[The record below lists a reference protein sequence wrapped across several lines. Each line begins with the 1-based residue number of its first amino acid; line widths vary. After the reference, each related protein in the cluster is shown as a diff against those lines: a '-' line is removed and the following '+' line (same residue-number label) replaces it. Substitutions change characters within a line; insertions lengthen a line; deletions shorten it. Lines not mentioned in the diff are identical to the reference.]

1 VTAAP
6 GASPPPPEGHD
17 GGVQIYAEV
26 TGEGPVVVLTH
37 GFAASS
43 HMFATTVPALAK
55 DHTVIVWDMPGH
67 GHSAASDDASEYT
80 TGAFI
85 DEMLH
90 LLDTSEEERA
100 VWLGHS
106 LGGYLSLE
114 LALAH
119 PDRTRGLVLVDTGPG
134 YRNDQAREGWNRMAN
149 RYAEDLETKGLAG
162 VPGGEE
168 LSASVHSSA
177 TGLAI
182 GARQVLT
189 QTDSHVIDGLPSIEA
204 PTLVVVGD
212 QDEPFLKGSHYMA
225 DKIPNATIAVIQG
238 AGHAPPVSHS
248 DEFNTVLRTFLERL
262 DP

>member
-1 VTAAP
+1 M
-6 GASPPPPEGHD
+6 EIH
-17 GGVQIYAEV
+17 AEV
-26 TGEGPVVVLTH
+26 TGAGPVVVLTH

-43 HMFATTVPALAK
+43 HMFAATVPALAT

-67 GHSAASDDASEYT
+67 GRSEASADEAQYT
-80 TGAFI
+80 TRRFL
-85 DEMLH
+85 DEMLR
-90 LLDTSEEERA
+90 LVDDAGAERA

-114 LALAH
+114 LVLAH
-119 PDRTRGLVLVDTGPG
+119 PDRARGLVLVDTGPG
-134 YRNDQAREGWNRMAN
+134 YRNDQARDGWNRMAT
-149 RYAEDLETKGLAG
+149 RYGDELETKGLAG

-168 LSASVHSSA
+168 LSSSVHSSA

-182 GARQVLT
+182 AARQVLT
-189 QTDSHVIDGLPSIEA
+189 QTDSHVVDGLPSIEV

-212 QDEPFLKGSHYMA
+212 HDKPFLKGSHYMSE
-225 DKIPNATIAVIQG
+225 KIPNATIAVIQG

-248 DEFNTVLRTFLERL
+248 DEFNTVLRTYLERL

>member
-1 VTAAP
+1 MDI
-6 GASPPPPEGHD
+6 H
-17 GGVQIYAEV
+17 AEV

-43 HMFATTVPALAK
+43 HMFATSVPALAT

-67 GHSAASDDASEYT
+67 GRSEASDDRSEYS
-80 TGAFI
+80 TGAFV
-85 DEMLH
+85 DEMLR
-90 LLDTSEEERA
+90 LLDKSEADRA

-114 LALAH
+114 LVLAH
-119 PDRTRGLVLVDTGPG
+119 PDRARGLVLVDTGPG
-134 YRNDQAREGWNRMAN
+134 YRNDHAREGWNRMAAG
-149 RYAEDLETKGLAG
+149 YADDLELKGLAG

-168 LSASVHSSA
+168 LSSSVHSSA

-189 QTDSHVIDGLPSIEA
+189 QQDSHVIDGLPSIEV
-204 PTLVVVGD
+204 PTLVVVGEH
-212 QDEPFLKGSHYMA
+212 DEPFLKGSHYMA
-225 DKIPNATIAVIQG
+225 EKIPRATIAVIQG

-248 DEFNTVLRTFLERL
+248 DEFNTVLRTYLERL

>member
-1 VTAAP
+1 
-6 GASPPPPEGHD
+6 
-17 GGVQIYAEV
+17 VQIHAQV

-43 HMFATTVPALAK
+43 HMFATTVPALAT
-55 DHTVIVWDMPGH
+55 DHTVVVWDMPGH
-67 GHSAASDDASEYT
+67 GRSEVSDDASQYSVKS
-80 TGAFI
+80 FL
-85 DEMLH
+85 DEMLRLVDDAGAEH
-90 LLDTSEEERA
+90 A

-114 LALAH
+114 LVLAH
-119 PDRTRGLVLVDTGPG
+119 PERARGLVLVDTGPG
-134 YRNDQAREGWNRMAN
+134 YRNDQARDGWNRMAT
-149 RYAEDLETKGLAG
+149 RYSEDLATKGLAG
-162 VPGGEE
+162 VSGGEE
-168 LSASVHSSA
+168 LSSSVHSSA

-182 GARQVLT
+182 AARQVLT
-189 QTDSHVIDGLPSIEA
+189 QQDSHVIDGLPSIEV

-225 DKIPNATIAVIQG
+225 EKIPHATIAVMQG

-248 DEFNTVLRTFLERL
+248 DEFNTVLRTYLERL

>member
-1 VTAAP
+1 
-6 GASPPPPEGHD
+6 
-17 GGVQIYAEV
+17 VQIHAEV
-26 TGEGPVVVLTH
+26 TGKGPVVVLTH

-43 HMFATTVPALAK
+43 HMFATTVPALAT

-67 GHSAASDDASEYT
+67 GRSEVSADASEYSA
-80 TGAFI
+80 GAFV
-85 DEMLH
+85 DEMLR
-90 LLDTSEEERA
+90 LVDRSEADRA

-114 LALAH
+114 LVLAH
-119 PDRTRGLVLVDTGPG
+119 PDRARGLVLVDTGPG
-134 YRNDQAREGWNRMAN
+134 YRNDEARDGWNRMSA
-149 RYAEDLETKGLAG
+149 RYADDLDAKGLAG

-189 QTDSHVIDGLPSIEA
+189 QQDSHVIDGLPSIEV
-204 PTLVVVGD
+204 PTLVVVGEN
-212 QDEPFLKGSHYMA
+212 DEPFLKGSHYMA
-225 DKIPNATIAVIQG
+225 EKIPDATIAVIKG

-248 DEFNTVLRTFLERL
+248 EEFNTVLRTYLERL

>member
-1 VTAAP
+1 VRIH
-6 GASPPPPEGHD
+6 S
-17 GGVQIYAEV
+17 EV
-26 TGEGPVVVLTH
+26 TGEGPAVLLTH

-43 HMFATTVPALAK
+43 HMFATTAPALAT

-67 GHSAASDDASEYT
+67 GRSEASDDTTEYSVPR
-80 TGAFI
+80 FV

-90 LLDTSEEERA
+90 LVDEAGAERA
-100 VWLGHS
+100 VFLGHS

-114 LALAH
+114 LVLAH
-119 PDRTRGLVLVDTGPG
+119 PDRARGLVLVDTGPG
-134 YRNDQAREGWNRMAN
+134 YRNDQARDGWNRMAT

-168 LSASVHSSA
+168 LSASAHSSA

-189 QTDSHVIDGLPSIEA
+189 QQDSHVIDGLPSIEV

-212 QDEPFLKGSHYMA
+212 EDEPFLKGSHYMA
-225 DKIPNATIAVIQG
+225 SKIPNATIAVIQG
-238 AGHAPPVSHS
+238 SGHAPPVSHS